1 MFLVSSP
8 KPIDPALQEFAKQI
22 EKQSPAGISVLAGRQ
37 FRYCLEQISV
47 EVTISEPRKF
57 NILEEFILRA
67 GMEIELI
74 PPTENELAQALG
86 LDPVFVQNT
95 AMTLR
100 SLETLAVTPDARI
113 ILTPQGRQFYL
124 EGSVPQPPQTKQ
136 IYAISD
142 PLQGNLFFL
151 SSPLEEVQIELPIFE
166 DFITIENRCQE
177 ISELEL
183 EELQRIIQAS
193 GLGLHVPEDGKIITA
208 ANFTEESQAIWQS
221 VSIFAIFDALED
233 AVKLQ
238 VKRGKQIL
246 HYASDLL
253 DILQTEGKF
262 SLQNLMYLSDETI
275 AAEREE
281 LLDRRNQEVEARIQK
296 IEQQAIETVKELR
309 EAGTQ
314 VASQGNREKD
324 RVILLRDS
332 QIRQSFLETLR
343 GGNHQVLIYSPWVSK
358 EVVDNEFI
366 QLLQKLANRGVWIL
380 IGHGISRRQE
390 DETRPIPP
398 QVERKLR
405 EIKTREGLSAVQV
418 FWLGNS
424 HAKEVVV
431 DRKIHLCGSHNWLS
445 YRGDKLPRGET
456 VYKVADADR
465 VEEAYEFLAVRFKDY
480 ASELW
485 ESAVQNRDANL
496 AETSLC
502 TWGALGMEEMALN
515 QLQLANWLELYP
527 VWLKVVCQGLRSK
540 KISPD
545 SAYLATAISMVSQF
559 SVDDFNIELLR
570 SNLRQVMGAIAALD
584 RRQALKLLNEQIW
597 LDFRRLGIADSALVK
612 PDDFLFKYAV
622 KEPDRPQKTSGKKA
636 ANKKDKGIAGGRR

>member
-8 KPIDPALQEFAKQI
+8 KPIDPALQEFVQQI

-67 GMEIELI
+67 GMEMELT
-74 PPTENELAQALG
+74 PTENELAQALG

-95 AMTLR
+95 ATTLR
-100 SLETLAVTPDARI
+100 SLETLAWTPDARI
-113 ILTPQGRQFYL
+113 ILTPQGQQFYL

-151 SSPLEEVQIELPIFE
+151 SSALEEVQIELPIFE

-177 ISELEL
+177 MSELGL

-208 ANFTEESQAIWQS
+208 ANFTKETQAIWQS
-221 VSIFAIFDALED
+221 VAIFVIFDALED

-238 VKRGKQIL
+238 VRRGKQIL

-253 DILQTEGKF
+253 DILQTEGKV
-262 SLQNLMYLSDETI
+262 SLQNLLYLSDETI

-281 LLDRRNQEVEARIQK
+281 LLNQRNKEVEDRIKK

-309 EAGTQ
+309 ETGEQ
-314 VASQGNREKD
+314 VASNGSQEKD
-324 RVILLRDS
+324 QVILLRDS

-343 GGNHQVLIYSPWVSK
+343 KGNHQVLIYSPWVSK

-366 QLLQKLANRGVWIL
+366 QLLQNLANRGVWIL
-380 IGHGISRRQE
+380 IGHGISRRQQ

-398 QVERKLR
+398 QVEQKLR

-456 VYKVADADR
+456 VYKVTATDK
-465 VEEAYEFLAVRFKDY
+465 VEEAYDFLAVRFKDY
-480 ASELW
+480 AGELW

-515 QLQLANWLELYP
+515 QLKNANWLELYP

-545 SAYLATAISMVSQF
+545 SAYLATGISMVSQF
-559 SVDDFNIELLR
+559 SVDDSNIELLR
-570 SNLRQVMGAIAALD
+570 SNLRQLIGAIAALD
-584 RRQALKLLNEQIW
+584 RRQALKLLNQNW
-597 LDFRRLGIADSALVK
+597 SQFGRLSIADSALAK

-636 ANKKDKGIAGGRR
+636 SPKKNKGK

>member
-1 MFLVSSP
+1 M
-8 KPIDPALQEFAKQI
+8 
-22 EKQSPAGISVLAGRQ
+22 LAGRQ

-67 GMEIELI
+67 GMEMELTS
-74 PPTENELAQALG
+74 TENELAQALG

-151 SSPLEEVQIELPIFE
+151 SSALEEVQIELPIFE
-166 DFITIENRCQE
+166 DLITIENRCQE
-177 ISELEL
+177 ISELGL

-193 GLGLHVPEDGKIITA
+193 GLGLQVPEDGKIITA
-208 ANFTEESQAIWQS
+208 ANFTKETQAIWQS
-221 VSIFAIFDALED
+221 VAIFVIFDALED

-238 VKRGKQIL
+238 VRRGKKIL

-253 DILQTEGKF
+253 DILQNEGKV
-262 SLQNLMYLSDETI
+262 SLQNLLYLSDEII

-281 LLDRRNQEVEARIQK
+281 LLDRRNQEVEARIKK

-309 EAGTQ
+309 KTGEQ
-314 VASQGNREKD
+314 VASKGSQEKD
-324 RVILLRDS
+324 QVILLRDS

-343 GGNHQVLIYSPWVSK
+343 KGNYQVLIYSPWVSK

-366 QLLQKLANRGVWIL
+366 QLLQNLANRGVWIL

-398 QVERKLR
+398 QVEQKLR
-405 EIKTREGLSAVQV
+405 EIKTREGLSAVQI

-445 YRGDKLPRGET
+445 YRGDRLPRGET
-456 VYKVADADR
+456 VYKIAAADK
-465 VEEAYEFLAVRFKDY
+465 VEEAYDFLAVRFKDY
-480 ASELW
+480 AGVLW
-485 ESAVQNRDANL
+485 ESAVQNRDASL

-527 VWLKVVCQGLRSK
+527 VWLKVVSQGLRSK

-545 SAYLATAISMVSQF
+545 SAYLATGISMVSQF
-559 SVDDFNIELLR
+559 SVDDSNIELLR
-570 SNLRQVMGAIAALD
+570 SNLCQVMGAIAALD
-584 RRQALKLLNEQIW
+584 RRQALKLLNEKIW
-597 LDFRRLGIADSALVK
+597 LDFRRLHIAEPALVK
-612 PDDFLFKYAV
+612 PDDFLLKYAF
-622 KEPDRPQKTSGKKA
+622 KEPDRPHQTSGKKVSH
-636 ANKKDKGIAGGRR
+636 KKKKGV

>member
-8 KPIDPALQEFAKQI
+8 KPINPQLQEFVKQI
-22 EKQSPAGISVLAGRQ
+22 EKQSPAGISVLAARQ
-37 FRYCLEQISV
+37 FRCCLEQISV

-67 GMEIELI
+67 GMEMELT
-74 PPTENELAQALG
+74 PTENELAQALG

-95 AMTLR
+95 ATTLR
-100 SLETLAVTPDARI
+100 SLETLAWTPDSQI
-113 ILTPQGRQFYL
+113 ILTSQGRQFYL

-166 DFITIENRCQE
+166 DLITIENRCQE
-177 ISELEL
+177 ISELGL

-193 GLGLHVPEDGKIITA
+193 SLGLHVPEDGKMITA
-208 ANFTEESQAIWQS
+208 ASFTQESQAIWQS
-221 VSIFAIFDALED
+221 VAIFVIFDALED

-238 VKRGKQIL
+238 VRRGKQIL

-253 DILQTEGKF
+253 DILQTEGKL
-262 SLQNLMYLSDETI
+262 SLQTLLHLSDETI

-281 LLDRRNQEVEARIQK
+281 LLNRRNKEVEARLQK
-296 IEQQAIETVKELR
+296 IEQQAIENVKGLR
-309 EAGTQ
+309 ETETQ
-314 VASQGNREKD
+314 AASKGSQEKD
-324 RVILLRDS
+324 QVILLRDS

-343 GGNHQVLIYSPWVSK
+343 KGNYQVLIYSPWVSK

-366 QLLQKLANRGVWIL
+366 QLLQNLANRGVWIL
-380 IGHGISRRQE
+380 IGHGISRRQQ

-398 QVERKLR
+398 QVEQKLR

-456 VYKVADADR
+456 VYQVTATDK
-465 VEEAYEFLAVRFKDY
+465 VEEAYDFLAVRFKDY
-480 ASELW
+480 AGKLW

-515 QLQLANWLELYP
+515 ELQRANWLELYP
-527 VWLKVVCQGLRSK
+527 VWLKVVSQGLRSK

-545 SAYLATAISMVSQF
+545 SAYLATGISMVSQF
-559 SVDDFNIELLR
+559 SVDDSNLELLR
-570 SNLRQVMGAIAALD
+570 SNLCQVMGAIASLD

-597 LDFRRLGIADSALVK
+597 SEFRRLGIPGSALVK

-622 KEPDRPQKTSGKKA
+622 KEPDRPQTKSGKKA
-636 ANKKDKGIAGGRR
+636 SPKKKKGV

>member
-8 KPIDPALQEFAKQI
+8 KPIDPQLQDFVQQI

-37 FRYCLEQISV
+37 FRYSLEQISV

-67 GMEIELI
+67 GMESELI
-74 PPTENELAQALG
+74 PTENELAAALG

-95 AMTLR
+95 AKTLR
-100 SLETLAVTPDARI
+100 SLETLAWTSDAKI

-136 IYAISD
+136 IYAIAD
-142 PLQGNLFFL
+142 PLQGNLFFVF
-151 SSPLEEVQIELPIFE
+151 SPVEAVEIDLPNFG
-166 DFITIENRCQE
+166 DFITLENRCQE
-177 ISELEL
+177 MSELGL
-183 EELQRIIQAS
+183 EELQRIIQGS

-208 ANFTEESQAIWQS
+208 AFFTKESQTIWQS
-221 VSIFAIFDALED
+221 VSIFVIFDALED
-233 AVKLQ
+233 AIKLQ
-238 VKRGKQIL
+238 VRRGKQIL

-253 DILQTEGKF
+253 DIFQSEGKVSLQT
-262 SLQNLMYLSDETI
+262 LLYLSDETI
-275 AAEREE
+275 AAEREQ
-281 LLDRRNQEVEARIQK
+281 LLNQRNKEVEDRIKK

-309 EAGTQ
+309 ETGKQ
-314 VASQGNREKD
+314 VPPKGSQEKD
-324 RVILLRDS
+324 QVILLRDI

-343 GGNHQVLIYSPWVSK
+343 GGNHQVLIYSPWVSQ

-366 QLLQKLANRGVWIL
+366 QLLQNLANRGVWVL

-390 DETRPIPP
+390 NESRPIPP
-398 QVERKLR
+398 QVEQKLR

-431 DRKIHLCGSHNWLS
+431 DREVHLCGSHNWLS

-456 VYKVADADR
+456 VYKVTATDK
-465 VEEAYEFLAVRFKDY
+465 VEEAYDFLAVRFKDH
-480 ASELW
+480 ARKSWEL
-485 ESAVQNRDANL
+485 AVNNRNANL

-515 QLQLANWLELYP
+515 ELQLANWLELYP
-527 VWLKVVCQGLRSK
+527 VWLNVVRQGLRAK

-545 SAYLATAISMVSQF
+545 SPYLATGISMVSQF
-559 SVDDFNIELLR
+559 SEADPNLELLQ
-570 SNLRQVMGAIAALD
+570 SSLRQVMGAISALN
-584 RRQALKLLNEQIW
+584 RHQALKLLNEHWSQ
-597 LDFRRLGIADSALVK
+597 FRRLNIADSALVK
-612 PDDFLFKYAV
+612 PDDFLLKYV
-622 KEPDRPQKTSGKKA
+622 VREPDRPQKTSGKKA
-636 ANKKDKGIAGGRR
+636 SLKKNRSKQG

>member
-8 KPIDPALQEFAKQI
+8 KPIDPALQEFAQQI

-67 GMEIELI
+67 GMEMELTS
-74 PPTENELAQALG
+74 TENELAQALG

-151 SSPLEEVQIELPIFE
+151 SSALEEVQIELPIFE
-166 DFITIENRCQE
+166 DLITIENRCQE
-177 ISELEL
+177 ISELGL

-193 GLGLHVPEDGKIITA
+193 GLGLQVPEDGKIITA
-208 ANFTEESQAIWQS
+208 ANFTKKTQAIWQS
-221 VSIFAIFDALED
+221 VAIFVIFDALED

-238 VKRGKQIL
+238 VRRGKQIL

-253 DILQTEGKF
+253 DILQTEGKV
-262 SLQNLMYLSDETI
+262 SLQNLLYLSDEII

-281 LLDRRNQEVEARIQK
+281 LLDRRNQEVEARIKK

-309 EAGTQ
+309 KTGEQ
-314 VASQGNREKD
+314 VASKGSQEKD
-324 RVILLRDS
+324 QVILLRDS

-343 GGNHQVLIYSPWVSK
+343 KGNYQVLIYSPWVSK

-366 QLLQKLANRGVWIL
+366 QLLQNLANRGVWIL

-398 QVERKLR
+398 QVEQKLR
-405 EIKTREGLSAVQV
+405 EIKTREGLSAVQI

-445 YRGDKLPRGET
+445 YRGDRLPRGET
-456 VYKVADADR
+456 VYKIAAADK
-465 VEEAYEFLAVRFKDY
+465 VEEAYDFLAVRFKDY
-480 ASELW
+480 AGVLW
-485 ESAVQNRDANL
+485 ESAVQNRDASL

-527 VWLKVVCQGLRSK
+527 VWLKVVSQGLRSK

-545 SAYLATAISMVSQF
+545 SAYLATGISMVSQF
-559 SVDDFNIELLR
+559 SVDDSNIELLR
-570 SNLRQVMGAIAALD
+570 SNLCQVMGAIAALD
-584 RRQALKLLNEQIW
+584 RRQALKLLNEKIW
-597 LDFRRLGIADSALVK
+597 LDFRRLHIAEPALVK
-612 PDDFLFKYAV
+612 PDDFLLKYAF
-622 KEPDRPQKTSGKKA
+622 KEPDRPHQTSGKKVSH
-636 ANKKDKGIAGGRR
+636 KKKKGV

>member
-8 KPIDPALQEFAKQI
+8 KPIDPALQEFAQEI

-67 GMEIELI
+67 GMEIELT
-74 PPTENELAQALG
+74 PTENELAQALG

-151 SSPLEEVQIELPIFE
+151 SSALEEVQIELPIFE
-166 DFITIENRCQE
+166 DLIAIENRCQE
-177 ISELEL
+177 ISELGL

-208 ANFTEESQAIWQS
+208 ANFTKETQAIWQS
-221 VSIFAIFDALED
+221 VAIFVIFDALEN

-238 VKRGKQIL
+238 VRRGKQIL

-253 DILQTEGKF
+253 DILQTEGKV
-262 SLQNLMYLSDETI
+262 SLQNLLYLSDETI

-309 EAGTQ
+309 ESGTQ
-314 VASQGNREKD
+314 VASQGSQEKD
-324 RVILLRDS
+324 QVILLRDS

-343 GGNHQVLIYSPWVSK
+343 KGNHQVLIYSPWVSK

-366 QLLQKLANRGVWIL
+366 QLLQNLADRGVWIL
-380 IGHGISRRQE
+380 IGHGISRRQQ

-398 QVERKLR
+398 QVQQKLR

-445 YRGDKLPRGET
+445 YRGDRLPRGET
-456 VYKVADADR
+456 VYKIAAADK
-465 VEEAYEFLAVRFKDY
+465 VEEAYDFLAVRFKDY
-480 ASELW
+480 ARELW
-485 ESAVQNRDANL
+485 ESAVQNWDANL

-515 QLQLANWLELYP
+515 ELQRAHWLELYP

-545 SAYLATAISMVSQF
+545 SAYLATAVSLVSKF
-559 SVDDFNIELLR
+559 SVDDSNIELLR

-597 LDFRRLGIADSALVK
+597 LDFRRLGIAASALVK
-612 PDDFLFKYAV
+612 PDDFMLKYTV
-622 KEPDRPQKTSGKKA
+622 KEPDRPQTKSSKKA
-636 ANKKDKGIAGGRR
+636 SPKKNKGK

>member
-8 KPIDPALQEFAKQI
+8 KPIDPQLQEFVQQI

-47 EVTISEPRKF
+47 EITISEPRKF

-67 GMEIELI
+67 GMEMELTT
-74 PPTENELAQALG
+74 TENELAQALG
-86 LDPVFVQNT
+86 LDPIFVQNT
-95 AMTLR
+95 ANTLR
-100 SLETLAVTPDARI
+100 SLETLAWTPDARI
-113 ILTPQGRQFYL
+113 ILTPQGKQFYL

-151 SSPLEEVQIELPIFE
+151 SSALEEVQIDLPIFE

-177 ISELEL
+177 ISELGL

-208 ANFTEESQAIWQS
+208 ANFTKESQAIWQS
-221 VSIFAIFDALED
+221 VAIFVIFDALED

-238 VKRGKQIL
+238 VRRGKQIL

-253 DILQTEGKF
+253 DILQTEGKV
-262 SLQNLMYLSDETI
+262 SLKNLLYLSDETI

-281 LLDRRNQEVEARIQK
+281 LLDRRNQEVEARIKK

-309 EAGTQ
+309 ETGEQ
-314 VASQGNREKD
+314 VASKGSQEKD
-324 RVILLRDS
+324 QVILLRDS

-343 GGNHQVLIYSPWVSK
+343 KGNHQVLIYSPWVSK

-366 QLLQKLANRGVWIL
+366 QLLQNLANRGVWIL
-380 IGHGISRRQE
+380 IGHGISRRQQ

-398 QVERKLR
+398 QVEQKLR

-456 VYKVADADR
+456 VYKVTATDK

-480 ASELW
+480 ARELW

-515 QLQLANWLELYP
+515 ELQRANWLELYP

-545 SAYLATAISMVSQF
+545 SAYLATAVSMVSQF
-559 SVDDFNIELLR
+559 SVDDSNIELLR
-570 SNLRQVMGAIAALD
+570 SNLRQLIGAIAALD

-597 LDFRRLGIADSALVK
+597 LEFRRLGIAESALVK

-622 KEPDRPQKTSGKKA
+622 KEPDRPQTKSGKKA
-636 ANKKDKGIAGGRR
+636 SPKKNKGK

>member
-8 KPIDPALQEFAKQI
+8 KPINPQLQEFVKQI
-22 EKQSPAGISVLAGRQ
+22 EKQSPAGISVLAARQ
-37 FRYCLEQISV
+37 FRCCLEQISV

-67 GMEIELI
+67 GMEMELT
-74 PPTENELAQALG
+74 PTENELAQALG

-95 AMTLR
+95 ATTLR
-100 SLETLAVTPDARI
+100 SLETLAWTPDSQI
-113 ILTPQGRQFYL
+113 ILTSQGRQFYL

-166 DFITIENRCQE
+166 DLITIENRCQE
-177 ISELEL
+177 ISELGL

-193 GLGLHVPEDGKIITA
+193 SLGLHVPEDGKMITA
-208 ANFTEESQAIWQS
+208 ASFTQESQAIWQS
-221 VSIFAIFDALED
+221 VAIFVIFDALED

-238 VKRGKQIL
+238 VRRGKQIL

-253 DILQTEGKF
+253 DILQTEGKL
-262 SLQNLMYLSDETI
+262 SLQTLLHLSDETI

-281 LLDRRNQEVEARIQK
+281 LLNRRNKEVEARLQK
-296 IEQQAIETVKELR
+296 IEQQAIENVKGLR
-309 EAGTQ
+309 ETETQ
-314 VASQGNREKD
+314 AVSKGSQEKD
-324 RVILLRDS
+324 QVILLRDS

-343 GGNHQVLIYSPWVSK
+343 KGNYQVLIYSPWVSK

-366 QLLQKLANRGVWIL
+366 QLLQNLANRGVWIL
-380 IGHGISRRQE
+380 IGHGISRRQQ

-398 QVERKLR
+398 QVEQKLR

-456 VYKVADADR
+456 VYQVTATDK
-465 VEEAYEFLAVRFKDY
+465 VEEAYDFLAVRFKDY
-480 ASELW
+480 AGKLW

-515 QLQLANWLELYP
+515 ELQRANWLELYP
-527 VWLKVVCQGLRSK
+527 VWLKLVCQGLRSK

-545 SAYLATAISMVSQF
+545 SAYLATGISMVSQF
-559 SVDDFNIELLR
+559 SVDDSNIELLR
-570 SNLRQVMGAIAALD
+570 SNLCQVMGAIASLD

-597 LDFRRLGIADSALVK
+597 SEFRRLGIPGSALVK

-622 KEPDRPQKTSGKKA
+622 KEPDRPQTKSGKKA
-636 ANKKDKGIAGGRR
+636 SPKKKKGV

>member
-8 KPIDPALQEFAKQI
+8 KPIDPQLQDFVQQI

-37 FRYCLEQISV
+37 FRYPLEQISV

-67 GMEIELI
+67 GMESELI
-74 PPTENELAQALG
+74 PTENELAAALG

-95 AMTLR
+95 AKTLR
-100 SLETLAVTPDARI
+100 SLETLAWTSDAKI

-136 IYAISD
+136 IYAIAD
-142 PLQGNLFFL
+142 PLQGNLFFVFA
-151 SSPLEEVQIELPIFE
+151 PVEAVEIDLPNFG
-166 DFITIENRCQE
+166 DFITLENRCQE
-177 ISELEL
+177 MSELGL
-183 EELQRIIQAS
+183 EELQRIIQGS

-208 ANFTEESQAIWQS
+208 AFFTKESQTIWQS
-221 VSIFAIFDALED
+221 VSIFVIFDALED
-233 AVKLQ
+233 AIKLQ
-238 VKRGKQIL
+238 VRRGKQIL

-253 DILQTEGKF
+253 DIFQSEGKVSLQT
-262 SLQNLMYLSDETI
+262 LLYLSDETI
-275 AAEREE
+275 AAEREQ
-281 LLDRRNQEVEARIQK
+281 LLNQRNKEVEDRIKK

-309 EAGTQ
+309 ETGKQ
-314 VASQGNREKD
+314 VPPKGSQEKD
-324 RVILLRDS
+324 QVILLRDI

-343 GGNHQVLIYSPWVSK
+343 GGNHQVLIYSPWVSQ

-366 QLLQKLANRGVWIL
+366 QLLQNLANRGVWVL

-390 DETRPIPP
+390 NETRPIPP
-398 QVERKLR
+398 QVEQKLR

-431 DRKIHLCGSHNWLS
+431 DREVHLCGSHNWLS

-456 VYKVADADR
+456 VYKVTATDK
-465 VEEAYEFLAVRFKDY
+465 VEEAYDFLAVRFKDH
-480 ASELW
+480 ARKLW
-485 ESAVQNRDANL
+485 ELAVKNRNANL

-515 QLQLANWLELYP
+515 ELQLANWLELYP
-527 VWLKVVCQGLRSK
+527 VWLNVVRQGLRAK

-545 SAYLATAISMVSQF
+545 SPYLATGISMVSQF
-559 SVDDFNIELLR
+559 SEADPNLELLQ
-570 SNLRQVMGAIAALD
+570 SSLRQVMGAISALN
-584 RRQALKLLNEQIW
+584 RHQALKLLNEHWSQ
-597 LDFRRLGIADSALVK
+597 FRRLNIADSALVK
-612 PDDFLFKYAV
+612 PDDFILKYV
-622 KEPDRPQKTSGKKA
+622 VREPDRPQKTSGKKA
-636 ANKKDKGIAGGRR
+636 SLKKNRSKQG

>member
-8 KPIDPALQEFAKQI
+8 KPIDPQLQDFVQQI

-37 FRYCLEQISV
+37 FRYPLEQISV

-67 GMEIELI
+67 GMESELI
-74 PPTENELAQALG
+74 PTENELAAALG

-95 AMTLR
+95 ANTLR
-100 SLETLAVTPDARI
+100 SLDTLAWTSDAKI

-136 IYAISD
+136 IYAIAD
-142 PLQGNLFFL
+142 PLQGNLFFVF
-151 SSPLEEVQIELPIFE
+151 SPVEAVEIDLPNFG
-166 DFITIENRCQE
+166 DFITLENRCQE
-177 ISELEL
+177 MSELGL
-183 EELQRIIQAS
+183 EELQRIIQGS

-208 ANFTEESQAIWQS
+208 ALFTKESQTIWQS
-221 VSIFAIFDALED
+221 VSIFVIFDALED
-233 AVKLQ
+233 AIKLQ
-238 VKRGKQIL
+238 VRRGKQIL

-253 DILQTEGKF
+253 DIFQSEGKVSLQT
-262 SLQNLMYLSDETI
+262 LLYLSDETI
-275 AAEREE
+275 AAEREQ
-281 LLDRRNQEVEARIQK
+281 LLNQRNKEVEDRIKK

-309 EAGTQ
+309 ETGKQ
-314 VASQGNREKD
+314 VPPKGSQEKD
-324 RVILLRDS
+324 QVILLRDI

-343 GGNHQVLIYSPWVSK
+343 GGNHQVLIYSPWVSQ

-366 QLLQKLANRGVWIL
+366 QLLQNLANRGVWVL

-390 DETRPIPP
+390 NETRPIPP
-398 QVERKLR
+398 QVEQKLR

-431 DRKIHLCGSHNWLS
+431 DLKVHLCGSHNWLS

-456 VYKVADADR
+456 VYKVTATDK
-465 VEEAYEFLAVRFKDY
+465 VEEAYDFLAVRFKDH
-480 ASELW
+480 ARKLW
-485 ESAVQNRDANL
+485 ELAVKNRNANL

-515 QLQLANWLELYP
+515 ELQLANWLELYP
-527 VWLKVVCQGLRSK
+527 VWLNVVRQGLRAK

-545 SAYLATAISMVSQF
+545 SPYLATGISMVSQF
-559 SVDDFNIELLR
+559 SEADPNLELLQ
-570 SNLRQVMGAIAALD
+570 SSLRQVMGAISALN
-584 RRQALKLLNEQIW
+584 RHQALKLLNEHWSQ
-597 LDFRRLGIADSALVK
+597 FRRLNIADSALVK
-612 PDDFLFKYAV
+612 PDDFILKYV
-622 KEPDRPQKTSGKKA
+622 VREPDRPQKASSKKASGKKYRS
-636 ANKKDKGIAGGRR
+636 KQG

>member
-8 KPIDPALQEFAKQI
+8 KPIDPQLQDFVQQI

-37 FRYCLEQISV
+37 FRYPLEQISV

-67 GMEIELI
+67 GMESELI
-74 PPTENELAQALG
+74 PTENELAAALG

-95 AMTLR
+95 AKTLR
-100 SLETLAVTPDARI
+100 SLETLAWTSDAKI

-136 IYAISD
+136 IYAIAD
-142 PLQGNLFFL
+142 PLQGNLFFVF
-151 SSPLEEVQIELPIFE
+151 SPVEAVEIDLPNFG
-166 DFITIENRCQE
+166 DFITLENRCQE
-177 ISELEL
+177 MSELGL
-183 EELQRIIQAS
+183 EELQRIIQGS

-208 ANFTEESQAIWQS
+208 AFFTKESQTIWQS
-221 VSIFAIFDALED
+221 VSIFVIFDALED
-233 AVKLQ
+233 AIKLQ
-238 VKRGKQIL
+238 VRRGKQIL

-253 DILQTEGKF
+253 DIFQSEGKVSLQT
-262 SLQNLMYLSDETI
+262 LLYLSDETI
-275 AAEREE
+275 AAEREQ
-281 LLDRRNQEVEARIQK
+281 LLNQRNKEVEDRIKK

-309 EAGTQ
+309 ETGKQ
-314 VASQGNREKD
+314 VPPKGSQEKD
-324 RVILLRDS
+324 QVILLRDI

-343 GGNHQVLIYSPWVSK
+343 GGSHQVLIYSPWVSQ

-366 QLLQKLANRGVWIL
+366 QLLQNLANRGVWVL

-390 DETRPIPP
+390 NETRPIPP
-398 QVERKLR
+398 QVEQKLR

-431 DRKIHLCGSHNWLS
+431 DREVHLCGSHNWLS

-456 VYKVADADR
+456 VYKVTATDK
-465 VEEAYEFLAVRFKDY
+465 VEEAYDFLAVRFKDH
-480 ASELW
+480 ARKLW
-485 ESAVQNRDANL
+485 KLAVTNRNANL

-515 QLQLANWLELYP
+515 ELQLANWLELYP
-527 VWLKVVCQGLRSK
+527 VWLNVVRQGLRAK

-545 SAYLATAISMVSQF
+545 SPYLATGISMVSQF
-559 SVDDFNIELLR
+559 SEADPNLELLQ
-570 SNLRQVMGAIAALD
+570 SSLRQVMGAISALN
-584 RRQALKLLNEQIW
+584 RHQALKLLNEHWSQ
-597 LDFRRLGIADSALVK
+597 FRRLNIADSALVK
-612 PDDFLFKYAV
+612 PDDFLLKYV
-622 KEPDRPQKTSGKKA
+622 VRELDRPQKASGKKA
-636 ANKKDKGIAGGRR
+636 SSKKYRSKQG

>member
-8 KPIDPALQEFAKQI
+8 KPIDPQLQEFAQQI

-67 GMEIELI
+67 GMEIELK
-74 PPTENELAQALG
+74 PTENELAQALG

-95 AMTLR
+95 ATTLR
-100 SLETLAVTPDARI
+100 SLETLAWTPDDQI
-113 ILTPQGRQFYL
+113 ILTPQGKQFYL

-151 SSPLEEVQIELPIFE
+151 FSALEEVQIELPIFE
-166 DFITIENRCQE
+166 DLIAIENRCQE
-177 ISELEL
+177 ISELGL

-208 ANFTEESQAIWQS
+208 ANFTTETQAIWQS
-221 VSIFAIFDALED
+221 VAIFVIFDALED

-238 VKRGKQIL
+238 VRQGKQIL

-253 DILQTEGKF
+253 DIMQTEGKV
-262 SLQNLMYLSDETI
+262 SLQNLLHLSDETI
-275 AAEREE
+275 AGEREE

-309 EAGTQ
+309 EAGIQ
-314 VASQGNREKD
+314 VASKRSQEKD
-324 RVILLRDS
+324 QVILLRDS

-343 GGNHQVLIYSPWVSK
+343 GGNYQILIYSPWVSK

-366 QLLQKLANRGVWIL
+366 QLLQNLANRGVWIL
-380 IGHGISRRQE
+380 IGHGISRRQQ

-398 QVERKLR
+398 QVEQKLR

-445 YRGDKLPRGET
+445 YRGDRLPRGET
-456 VYKVADADR
+456 VYKIAAADR
-465 VEEAYEFLAVRFKDY
+465 VEEAYDFLAVRFKDY
-480 ASELW
+480 AGVLW
-485 ESAVQNRDANL
+485 ESAAQNRDANL
-496 AETSLC
+496 AEISLC
-502 TWGALGMEEMALN
+502 TWGALGMEETALN
-515 QLQLANWLELYP
+515 ELQRANWLELYP
-527 VWLKVVCQGLRSK
+527 VWLKVVRQGLRSK

-545 SAYLATAISMVSQF
+545 SAYLATAVSMVSQF
-559 SVDDFNIELLR
+559 SVDDSNIELLR

-597 LDFRRLGIADSALVK
+597 LEFRRLGIADSALAK
-612 PDDFLFKYAV
+612 PDDFLFRYAV
-622 KEPDRPQKTSGKKA
+622 KEPDRPQTKSSKKA
-636 ANKKDKGIAGGRR
+636 SPKKNKGK

>member
-8 KPIDPALQEFAKQI
+8 KPIDPQLQDFVQQI
-22 EKQSPAGISVLAGRQ
+22 EKESPAGISVLAGRQ
-37 FRYCLEQISV
+37 FRYLLEQISV

-67 GMEIELI
+67 GMETELT
-74 PPTENELAQALG
+74 PTENELARALG
-86 LDPVFVQNT
+86 LDPVFVENT
-95 AMTLR
+95 AKTLR
-100 SLETLAVTPDARI
+100 SLETLAWTSDAKI

-124 EGSVPQPPQTKQ
+124 EGSVPQPPQTKE
-136 IYAISD
+136 IYAIAD

-151 SSPLEEVQIELPIFE
+151 FSPVEAVEIDLPIFG

-177 ISELEL
+177 MSELGL
-183 EELQRIIQAS
+183 EELQRIIQGS

-208 ANFTEESQAIWQS
+208 FFTKESQTIWQS
-221 VSIFAIFDALED
+221 VSIFVIFDALED
-233 AVKLQ
+233 AIKLQ
-238 VKRGKQIL
+238 VRRGKQIL

-253 DILQTEGKF
+253 DIFQSEGKVSLQT
-262 SLQNLMYLSDETI
+262 LLYLSDETI
-275 AAEREE
+275 AAEREQ
-281 LLDRRNQEVEARIQK
+281 LLNQRNKEVEDRIKK

-309 EAGTQ
+309 ETGKQ
-314 VASQGNREKD
+314 VPPKGSQEKD
-324 RVILLRDS
+324 QVILLRDI

-343 GGNHQVLIYSPWVSK
+343 GGNHQVLIYSPWVSQ

-366 QLLQKLANRGVWIL
+366 QLLQNLANRGVWVL

-390 DETRPIPP
+390 NESRPIPP
-398 QVERKLR
+398 QVEQKLR

-431 DRKIHLCGSHNWLS
+431 DREVHLCGSHNWLS

-456 VYKVADADR
+456 VYKVTATDK
-465 VEEAYEFLAVRFKDY
+465 VEEAYDFLAVRFKDH
-480 ASELW
+480 AQKSWEL
-485 ESAVQNRDANL
+485 AVTNRNANL

-515 QLQLANWLELYP
+515 ELQLANWLELYP
-527 VWLKVVCQGLRSK
+527 VWLNVVRQGLRAK

-545 SAYLATAISMVSQF
+545 SPYLATGISMVSQF
-559 SVDDFNIELLR
+559 SEADPNLELLQ
-570 SNLRQVMGAIAALD
+570 SSLRQVMGAISALN
-584 RRQALKLLNEQIW
+584 RHQALKLLNEHWSQ
-597 LDFRRLGIADSALVK
+597 FRRLNIADSALVK
-612 PDDFLFKYAV
+612 PDDFLLKYVV
-622 KEPDRPQKTSGKKA
+622 KELDRPQTTSGKKA
-636 ANKKDKGIAGGRR
+636 SRKKNRSKQG

>member
-8 KPIDPALQEFAKQI
+8 KPIDPALQEFVQQI

-67 GMEIELI
+67 GMEMELT
-74 PPTENELAQALG
+74 PTENELAQALG
-86 LDPVFVQNT
+86 LDPIFVQNT
-95 AMTLR
+95 ANTLR
-100 SLETLAVTPDARI
+100 SLETLAWTPDARI
-113 ILTPQGRQFYL
+113 ILTPQGKQFYL

-151 SSPLEEVQIELPIFE
+151 SSALEEVQIELPIFE

-177 ISELEL
+177 MPELGL

-208 ANFTEESQAIWQS
+208 ANFTKETQAIWQS
-221 VSIFAIFDALED
+221 VAIFVIFDALED

-238 VKRGKQIL
+238 VRRGKQIL

-253 DILQTEGKF
+253 DILQTEGKV
-262 SLQNLMYLSDETI
+262 SLQNLLYLSDETI

-281 LLDRRNQEVEARIQK
+281 LLNQRNKEVEDRIKK

-309 EAGTQ
+309 ETGEQ
-314 VASQGNREKD
+314 VASKGSQEKD
-324 RVILLRDS
+324 QVILLRDS

-343 GGNHQVLIYSPWVSK
+343 KGNYQVLIYSPWVSK

-366 QLLQKLANRGVWIL
+366 QLLQNLANRGVWIL
-380 IGHGISRRQE
+380 IGHGISRRQQ

-398 QVERKLR
+398 QVEQKLR

-456 VYKVADADR
+456 VYKVTATDK
-465 VEEAYEFLAVRFKDY
+465 VEEAYDFLAVRFKDY
-480 ASELW
+480 AGELW

-545 SAYLATAISMVSQF
+545 SAYLVTGISMVSQF
-559 SVDDFNIELLR
+559 SVDDSNIELLR
-570 SNLRQVMGAIAALD
+570 SNLRQVIGAIAALD
-584 RRQALKLLNEQIW
+584 RRQALKLLNQNW
-597 LDFRRLGIADSALVK
+597 SQFGRLSIADSALAK

-622 KEPDRPQKTSGKKA
+622 KEPDRPQTKSGKKA
-636 ANKKDKGIAGGRR
+636 SPKKNKGK

>member
-8 KPIDPALQEFAKQI
+8 KPIDPQLQDFVQQI

-37 FRYCLEQISV
+37 FRYSLEQISV

-67 GMEIELI
+67 GMESELI
-74 PPTENELAQALG
+74 PTENELAAALG

-95 AMTLR
+95 ANTLR
-100 SLETLAVTPDARI
+100 SLDTLAWTSDAKI

-136 IYAISD
+136 IYAIAD
-142 PLQGNLFFL
+142 PLQGNLFFVF
-151 SSPLEEVQIELPIFE
+151 SPVEAVEIDLPNFG
-166 DFITIENRCQE
+166 DFITLENRCQE
-177 ISELEL
+177 MSELGL
-183 EELQRIIQAS
+183 EELQRIIQGS

-208 ANFTEESQAIWQS
+208 ALFTKESQTIWQS
-221 VSIFAIFDALED
+221 VSIFVIFDALED
-233 AVKLQ
+233 AIKLQ
-238 VKRGKQIL
+238 VRRGKQIL

-253 DILQTEGKF
+253 DIFQSEGKVSLQT
-262 SLQNLMYLSDETI
+262 LLYLSDETI
-275 AAEREE
+275 AAEREQ
-281 LLDRRNQEVEARIQK
+281 LLNQRNKEVEDRIKK

-309 EAGTQ
+309 ETGKQ
-314 VASQGNREKD
+314 VPPKGSQEKD
-324 RVILLRDS
+324 QVILLRDI

-343 GGNHQVLIYSPWVSK
+343 GGSHQVLIYSPWVSQ

-366 QLLQKLANRGVWIL
+366 QLLQNLANRGVWVL

-390 DETRPIPP
+390 NESRPIPP
-398 QVERKLR
+398 QVEQKLR

-431 DRKIHLCGSHNWLS
+431 DREVHLCGSHNWLS

-456 VYKVADADR
+456 VYKVTATDK
-465 VEEAYEFLAVRFKDY
+465 VEEAYDFLAVRFKDH
-480 ASELW
+480 ARKLW
-485 ESAVQNRDANL
+485 ELAVKNRDANL

-515 QLQLANWLELYP
+515 ELQLANWLELYP
-527 VWLKVVCQGLRSK
+527 VWLNVVRQGLRAK

-545 SAYLATAISMVSQF
+545 SPYLATGISMVSQF
-559 SVDDFNIELLR
+559 SEADPNLELLQ
-570 SNLRQVMGAIAALD
+570 SSLRQVMGAISALN
-584 RRQALKLLNEQIW
+584 RHQALKLLNEHWSQ
-597 LDFRRLGIADSALVK
+597 FRRLNIADSALVK
-612 PDDFLFKYAV
+612 PDDFILKYV
-622 KEPDRPQKTSGKKA
+622 VREPDRPQKASGKKA
-636 ANKKDKGIAGGRR
+636 SSKKYRSKQG

>member
-8 KPIDPALQEFAKQI
+8 KPIDPQLQDFVQQI

-37 FRYCLEQISV
+37 FRYSLEQISV

-67 GMEIELI
+67 GMESELI
-74 PPTENELAQALG
+74 PTENELAAALG

-95 AMTLR
+95 ANTLR
-100 SLETLAVTPDARI
+100 SLDTLAWTSDAKI

-136 IYAISD
+136 IYAIAD
-142 PLQGNLFFL
+142 PLQGNLFFVF
-151 SSPLEEVQIELPIFE
+151 SPVEAVEIDLPNFG
-166 DFITIENRCQE
+166 DFITLENRCQE
-177 ISELEL
+177 MSELGL
-183 EELQRIIQAS
+183 EELQRIIQGS

-208 ANFTEESQAIWQS
+208 AFFTKESQTIWQS
-221 VSIFAIFDALED
+221 VSIFVIFDALED
-233 AVKLQ
+233 AIKLQ
-238 VKRGKQIL
+238 VRRGKQIL

-253 DILQTEGKF
+253 DIFQSEGKVSLQT
-262 SLQNLMYLSDETI
+262 LLYLSDETI
-275 AAEREE
+275 AAEREQ
-281 LLDRRNQEVEARIQK
+281 LLNQRNKEVEDRIKK

-309 EAGTQ
+309 ETGKQ
-314 VASQGNREKD
+314 VPPKGSQEKD
-324 RVILLRDS
+324 QVILLRDI

-343 GGNHQVLIYSPWVSK
+343 GGSHQVLIYSPWVSQ

-366 QLLQKLANRGVWIL
+366 QLLQNLANRGVWVL

-390 DETRPIPP
+390 NETRPIPP
-398 QVERKLR
+398 QVEQKLR

-431 DRKIHLCGSHNWLS
+431 DREVHLCGSHNWLS

-456 VYKVADADR
+456 VYKVTATDK
-465 VEEAYEFLAVRFKDY
+465 VEEAYDFLAVRFKDH
-480 ASELW
+480 ARKLW
-485 ESAVQNRDANL
+485 ELAVKNRNANL

-515 QLQLANWLELYP
+515 ELQLANWLELYP
-527 VWLKVVCQGLRSK
+527 VWLNVVRQGLRAK

-545 SAYLATAISMVSQF
+545 SPYLATGISMVSQF
-559 SVDDFNIELLR
+559 SEADPNLELLQ
-570 SNLRQVMGAIAALD
+570 SSLRQVMGAISALN
-584 RRQALKLLNEQIW
+584 RHQALKLLNEHWSQ
-597 LDFRRLGIADSALVK
+597 FRRLNIADSALVK
-612 PDDFLFKYAV
+612 PDDFILKYV
-622 KEPDRPQKTSGKKA
+622 VREPDRPQKASGKKA
-636 ANKKDKGIAGGRR
+636 SSKKYRSKQG

>member
-1 MFLVSSP
+1 MFLISSP
-8 KPIDPALQEFAKQI
+8 KPIDPALQEFAQQI

-67 GMEIELI
+67 GMEMELTT
-74 PPTENELAQALG
+74 TENELAQALG
-86 LDPVFVQNT
+86 LDPIFVQNT
-95 AMTLR
+95 ANTLR
-100 SLETLAVTPDARI
+100 SLETLAWTPDARI
-113 ILTPQGRQFYL
+113 ILTPQGKQFYL

-151 SSPLEEVQIELPIFE
+151 SSALEEVQIELPIFE

-177 ISELEL
+177 MSELGL

-208 ANFTEESQAIWQS
+208 ANFTKETQAIWQS
-221 VSIFAIFDALED
+221 VAIFVIFDALED

-238 VKRGKQIL
+238 VRRGKQIL

-253 DILQTEGKF
+253 DILQTEGKV
-262 SLQNLMYLSDETI
+262 SLQNLLYLSDETI

-281 LLDRRNQEVEARIQK
+281 LLNQRNKEVEDRIKK

-309 EAGTQ
+309 ETGEQ
-314 VASQGNREKD
+314 VASNGSQEKD
-324 RVILLRDS
+324 QVILLRDS

-343 GGNHQVLIYSPWVSK
+343 KGNYQVLIYSPWVSK

-366 QLLQKLANRGVWIL
+366 QLLQNLANRGVWIL
-380 IGHGISRRQE
+380 IGHGISRRQQ

-398 QVERKLR
+398 QVEQKLR

-456 VYKVADADR
+456 VYKVTATDK
-465 VEEAYEFLAVRFKDY
+465 VEEAYDFLAVRFKDY
-480 ASELW
+480 AGELW

-515 QLQLANWLELYP
+515 ELQRANWLELYP

-545 SAYLATAISMVSQF
+545 SAYLATAVSMVSQF
-559 SVDDFNIELLR
+559 SVDDSNIELLR
-570 SNLRQVMGAIAALD
+570 SNLRQLIGAIAALD
-584 RRQALKLLNEQIW
+584 RRQALKLLNQNW
-597 LDFRRLGIADSALVK
+597 SQFGRLSIADSALAK

-622 KEPDRPQKTSGKKA
+622 KEPDRPQTKSGKKA
-636 ANKKDKGIAGGRR
+636 SPKKNKGK

>member
-8 KPIDPALQEFAKQI
+8 KPIDPQLQDFVQQI

-37 FRYCLEQISV
+37 FRYPLEQISV

-67 GMEIELI
+67 GMESELI
-74 PPTENELAQALG
+74 PTENELAAALG

-95 AMTLR
+95 AKTLR
-100 SLETLAVTPDARI
+100 SLETLAWTSDAKI

-136 IYAISD
+136 IYAIAD
-142 PLQGNLFFL
+142 PLQGNLFFVF
-151 SSPLEEVQIELPIFE
+151 SPVEAVEIDLPKFG
-166 DFITIENRCQE
+166 DFITLENRCQE
-177 ISELEL
+177 MSELGL
-183 EELQRIIQAS
+183 EELQRIIQGS

-208 ANFTEESQAIWQS
+208 AFFTKESQTIWQS
-221 VSIFAIFDALED
+221 VSIFVIFDALED
-233 AVKLQ
+233 AIKLQ
-238 VKRGKQIL
+238 MRRGKQIL

-253 DILQTEGKF
+253 DIFQSEGKVSLQT
-262 SLQNLMYLSDETI
+262 LLYLSDETI
-275 AAEREE
+275 AAEREQ
-281 LLDRRNQEVEARIQK
+281 LLNQRNKEVEDRIKK

-309 EAGTQ
+309 ETGKQ
-314 VASQGNREKD
+314 VPPKGSQEKD
-324 RVILLRDS
+324 QVILLRDI

-343 GGNHQVLIYSPWVSK
+343 GGNHQVLIYSPWVSQ

-366 QLLQKLANRGVWIL
+366 QLLQNLANRGVWVL

-390 DETRPIPP
+390 NETRPIPP
-398 QVERKLR
+398 QVEQKLR

-431 DRKIHLCGSHNWLS
+431 DREVHLCGSHNWLS

-456 VYKVADADR
+456 VYKVTATDK
-465 VEEAYEFLAVRFKDY
+465 VEEAYDFLAVRFKDH
-480 ASELW
+480 AQKSWEL
-485 ESAVQNRDANL
+485 AVKNRNANL

-515 QLQLANWLELYP
+515 ELQLANWLELYP
-527 VWLKVVCQGLRSK
+527 VWLNVVRQGLRAK

-545 SAYLATAISMVSQF
+545 SPYLATGISMVSQF
-559 SVDDFNIELLR
+559 SEADPNLELLQ
-570 SNLRQVMGAIAALD
+570 SSLRQVMGAISALN
-584 RRQALKLLNEQIW
+584 RHQALRLLNEHWSQ
-597 LDFRRLGIADSALVK
+597 FRRLNIADSALVK
-612 PDDFLFKYAV
+612 PDDFILKYVV
-622 KEPDRPQKTSGKKA
+622 KELDRPQKTSGKKA
-636 ANKKDKGIAGGRR
+636 SLKKKRSKQG

>member
-8 KPIDPALQEFAKQI
+8 KPIDPQLQDFVQQI

-37 FRYCLEQISV
+37 FRYPLEQISV

-67 GMEIELI
+67 GMESELI
-74 PPTENELAQALG
+74 PTENELAAALG

-95 AMTLR
+95 AKTLR
-100 SLETLAVTPDARI
+100 SLETLAWTSDAKI

-136 IYAISD
+136 IYAIAD

-151 SSPLEEVQIELPIFE
+151 FSPVEAVEIDLPIFG

-177 ISELEL
+177 MSELGL
-183 EELQRIIQAS
+183 EELQRIIQGS

-208 ANFTEESQAIWQS
+208 FFTKESQTIWQS
-221 VSIFAIFDALED
+221 VSIFVIFDALED
-233 AVKLQ
+233 AIKLQ
-238 VKRGKQIL
+238 VRQGKQIL

-253 DILQTEGKF
+253 DLFQSEGKVSLQT
-262 SLQNLMYLSDETI
+262 LLYLSDETI
-275 AAEREE
+275 AAEREQ
-281 LLDRRNQEVEARIQK
+281 LLNQRNKEVEDRIKK

-309 EAGTQ
+309 ETGKQ
-314 VASQGNREKD
+314 VPPKGSQEKD
-324 RVILLRDS
+324 QVILLRDI

-343 GGNHQVLIYSPWVSK
+343 GGNHQVLIYSPWVSQ

-366 QLLQKLANRGVWIL
+366 QLLQNLANRGVWVL

-390 DETRPIPP
+390 NETRPIPP
-398 QVERKLR
+398 QVEQKLR

-431 DRKIHLCGSHNWLS
+431 DREVHLCGSHNWLS

-456 VYKVADADR
+456 VYKVTATDK
-465 VEEAYEFLAVRFKDY
+465 VEEAYDFLAVRFKDH
-480 ASELW
+480 ARKLW
-485 ESAVQNRDANL
+485 KLAVTNRDANL

-515 QLQLANWLELYP
+515 ELQLANWLELYP
-527 VWLKVVCQGLRSK
+527 VWLNVVRQGLRAK

-545 SAYLATAISMVSQF
+545 SPYLATGISMVSQF
-559 SVDDFNIELLR
+559 SEADPNLELLQ
-570 SNLRQVMGAIAALD
+570 SSLRQVMGAISALN
-584 RRQALKLLNEQIW
+584 RHQALKLLNEHWSQ
-597 LDFRRLGIADSALVK
+597 FRRLNIADSALVK
-612 PDDFLFKYAV
+612 PDDFILKYV
-622 KEPDRPQKTSGKKA
+622 VREPDRPQKTSGKKA
-636 ANKKDKGIAGGRR
+636 SGKKNRSKQG

>member
-8 KPIDPALQEFAKQI
+8 KPIDPQLQDFVQQI
-22 EKQSPAGISVLAGRQ
+22 EKESPAGISVLAGRQ
-37 FRYCLEQISV
+37 FRYLLEQISV

-67 GMEIELI
+67 GMETELT
-74 PPTENELAQALG
+74 PTENELARALG
-86 LDPVFVQNT
+86 LDPVFVENT
-95 AMTLR
+95 AKTLR
-100 SLETLAVTPDARI
+100 SLETLAWTSDAKI

-136 IYAISD
+136 IYAIAD

-151 SSPLEEVQIELPIFE
+151 FSPVEAVEIDLPIFG
-166 DFITIENRCQE
+166 DFITLENRCQE
-177 ISELEL
+177 MSELGL
-183 EELQRIIQAS
+183 EELQRIIQGS

-208 ANFTEESQAIWQS
+208 FFTKESQTIWQS
-221 VSIFAIFDALED
+221 VSIFVIFDALED
-233 AVKLQ
+233 AIKLQ
-238 VKRGKQIL
+238 VRQGKQIL

-253 DILQTEGKF
+253 DILQSEGKV
-262 SLQNLMYLSDETI
+262 SLQTLLYLSDETI
-275 AAEREE
+275 AAEREQ
-281 LLDRRNQEVEARIQK
+281 LLNQRNKEVEDRIKK

-309 EAGTQ
+309 ETGKQ
-314 VASQGNREKD
+314 VPPKGSQEKD
-324 RVILLRDS
+324 QVILLRDI

-343 GGNHQVLIYSPWVSK
+343 GGNHQVLIYSPWVSQ

-366 QLLQKLANRGVWIL
+366 QLLQNLANRGVWVL

-390 DETRPIPP
+390 NESRPIPP
-398 QVERKLR
+398 QVEQKLR

-431 DRKIHLCGSHNWLS
+431 DREVHLCGSHNWLS

-456 VYKVADADR
+456 VYKVTATDK
-465 VEEAYEFLAVRFKDY
+465 VEEAYDFLAVRFKDH
-480 ASELW
+480 ARKSWEL
-485 ESAVQNRDANL
+485 AVNNRNANL

-515 QLQLANWLELYP
+515 ELQLANWLELYP
-527 VWLKVVCQGLRSK
+527 VWLNVVRQGLRAK

-545 SAYLATAISMVSQF
+545 SPYLATGISMVSQF
-559 SVDDFNIELLR
+559 SEADPNLELLQ
-570 SNLRQVMGAIAALD
+570 SSLRQVMGAIAALN
-584 RRQALKLLNEQIW
+584 RHQALKLLNEHWSQ
-597 LDFRRLGIADSALVK
+597 FRRLNIADSALVK
-612 PDDFLFKYAV
+612 PDDFLLKYV
-622 KEPDRPQKTSGKKA
+622 VRELDSPQKNSGKKA
-636 ANKKDKGIAGGRR
+636 SRKKNRSKQG

>member
-8 KPIDPALQEFAKQI
+8 KPIDPQLQEFAQQI
-22 EKQSPAGISVLAGRQ
+22 EKQSPAGISVLAARQ

-67 GMEIELI
+67 GMEMELTT
-74 PPTENELAQALG
+74 TENELAQALG

-151 SSPLEEVQIELPIFE
+151 SSALEEVQIDLPIFE
-166 DFITIENRCQE
+166 DLIAIENRCQE
-177 ISELEL
+177 ISELGL

-208 ANFTEESQAIWQS
+208 ANFTKETQAIWQS
-221 VSIFAIFDALED
+221 VAIFVIFDALED

-238 VKRGKQIL
+238 VRRGKQIL
-246 HYASDLL
+246 NYASDLL
-253 DILQTEGKF
+253 DILQTEGKV
-262 SLQNLMYLSDETI
+262 SLQNLLYLSDETI
-275 AAEREE
+275 VAEREE

-314 VASQGNREKD
+314 VASKRSQEKD
-324 RVILLRDS
+324 QVILLRDS

-343 GGNHQVLIYSPWVSK
+343 QGNYQVLIYSPWVSK

-366 QLLQKLANRGVWIL
+366 QLLQSLANRGVWIL
-380 IGHGISRRQE
+380 IGHGISRRRQ

-398 QVERKLR
+398 QVEQKLR

-445 YRGDKLPRGET
+445 YRGDRLPRGET
-456 VYKVADADR
+456 VYKIAAADR
-465 VEEAYEFLAVRFKDY
+465 VEEAYDFLAVRFKDY
-480 ASELW
+480 AGVLW

-515 QLQLANWLELYP
+515 ELQRANWLELYP

-545 SAYLATAISMVSQF
+545 SACLATAVSMVSQF
-559 SVDDFNIELLR
+559 SVDDSNIELLR

-584 RRQALKLLNEQIW
+584 RRQALKLLNEQVW
-597 LDFRRLGIADSALVK
+597 LEFRRLGIAGSALVK

-622 KEPDRPQKTSGKKA
+622 KEPDRPQTKSSKKA
-636 ANKKDKGIAGGRR
+636 SPKKNKGK

>member
-1 MFLVSSP
+1 MFLVSYP
-8 KPIDPALQEFAKQI
+8 KPIDPQLQEFAQQI

-67 GMEIELI
+67 GMEMELTT
-74 PPTENELAQALG
+74 TENELAQALG

-95 AMTLR
+95 ANTLR
-100 SLETLAVTPDARI
+100 SLETLAWTPDAKI

-151 SSPLEEVQIELPIFE
+151 SSALEEVQIELPIFE

-177 ISELEL
+177 MSELGL

-208 ANFTEESQAIWQS
+208 ANFTKETQAIWQS
-221 VSIFAIFDALED
+221 VAIFVIFDALED

-238 VKRGKQIL
+238 VRRGKQIL
-246 HYASDLL
+246 NYASDLL
-253 DILQTEGKF
+253 DILQTEGKV
-262 SLQNLMYLSDETI
+262 SLQNLLYLSDETI

-281 LLDRRNQEVEARIQK
+281 LLDRRNQEVEARIKK

-309 EAGTQ
+309 ETGEQ
-314 VASQGNREKD
+314 VASNGSQEKD
-324 RVILLRDS
+324 QVILLRDS

-343 GGNHQVLIYSPWVSK
+343 KGNRQVLIYSPWVSK

-366 QLLQKLANRGVWIL
+366 QLLQNLANRGVWIL
-380 IGHGISRRQE
+380 IGHGISRRQQ

-398 QVERKLR
+398 QVEQKLR

-456 VYKVADADR
+456 VYKVTATDK
-465 VEEAYEFLAVRFKDY
+465 VEEAYDFLAVRFKDY
-480 ASELW
+480 AGELW
-485 ESAVQNRDANL
+485 ESAVHNRDANL

-515 QLQLANWLELYP
+515 QLKNANWLELYP

-545 SAYLATAISMVSQF
+545 SAYLATGISMVSQF
-559 SVDDFNIELLR
+559 SVDDSNIELLR
-570 SNLRQVMGAIAALD
+570 SNLRLVMGAIAALD
-584 RRQALKLLNEQIW
+584 RPQALKLLNQHW
-597 LDFRRLGIADSALVK
+597 SQFGRLSIADSALAK
-612 PDDFLFKYAV
+612 PDDFLLKYAV
-622 KEPDRPQKTSGKKA
+622 KEPDRPQKTSGKKVYPKK
-636 ANKKDKGIAGGRR
+636 NKGK

>member
-8 KPIDPALQEFAKQI
+8 KPIDPQLQDFVQQI

-37 FRYCLEQISV
+37 FRYPLEQISV

-67 GMEIELI
+67 GMESELI
-74 PPTENELAQALG
+74 PTENELAAALG

-95 AMTLR
+95 ANTLR
-100 SLETLAVTPDARI
+100 SLETLAWTSDAKI

-136 IYAISD
+136 IYAIAD
-142 PLQGNLFFL
+142 PLQGNLFFVF
-151 SSPLEEVQIELPIFE
+151 SPVEAVEIDLPNFG
-166 DFITIENRCQE
+166 DFITLENRCQE
-177 ISELEL
+177 MSELGL
-183 EELQRIIQAS
+183 EELQRIIQGS

-208 ANFTEESQAIWQS
+208 ALFTKESQTIWQS
-221 VSIFAIFDALED
+221 VSIFVIFDALED
-233 AVKLQ
+233 AIKLQ
-238 VKRGKQIL
+238 VRRGKQIL

-253 DILQTEGKF
+253 DIFQSEGKVSLQT
-262 SLQNLMYLSDETI
+262 LLYLSDETI
-275 AAEREE
+275 AAEREQ
-281 LLDRRNQEVEARIQK
+281 LLNQRNKEVEDRIKK

-309 EAGTQ
+309 ETGKQ
-314 VASQGNREKD
+314 VPPKGSQEKD
-324 RVILLRDS
+324 QVILLRDI

-343 GGNHQVLIYSPWVSK
+343 GGNHQVLIYSPWVSQ

-366 QLLQKLANRGVWIL
+366 QLLQNLANRGVWVL

-390 DETRPIPP
+390 KETRPIPP
-398 QVERKLR
+398 QVEQKLR

-431 DRKIHLCGSHNWLS
+431 DREVHLCGSHNWLS

-456 VYKVADADR
+456 VYKVTATDK
-465 VEEAYEFLAVRFKDY
+465 VEEAYDFLAVRFKDH
-480 ASELW
+480 ARKSWEL
-485 ESAVQNRDANL
+485 AVKNRNANL

-515 QLQLANWLELYP
+515 ELQLANWLELYP
-527 VWLKVVCQGLRSK
+527 VWLNVVRQGLRAK

-545 SAYLATAISMVSQF
+545 SPYLATGISMVSQF
-559 SVDDFNIELLR
+559 SEADPNLELLQ
-570 SNLRQVMGAIAALD
+570 SSLRQVMGAISALN
-584 RRQALKLLNEQIW
+584 RHQALKLLNEHWSQ
-597 LDFRRLGIADSALVK
+597 FRRLNIADSALVK
-612 PDDFLFKYAV
+612 PDDFLLKYV
-622 KEPDRPQKTSGKKA
+622 VRELDRPQKTSGKKA
-636 ANKKDKGIAGGRR
+636 SVKKNRSKQG

>member
-8 KPIDPALQEFAKQI
+8 KPIDPQLQELAQQI
-22 EKQSPAGISVLAGRQ
+22 EKQSPAGISVLAARQ

-67 GMEIELI
+67 GMEIELT
-74 PPTENELAQALG
+74 PTENELAQALG

-100 SLETLAVTPDARI
+100 SLETLAWTPDARI

-151 SSPLEEVQIELPIFE
+151 SSALEEVQIDLPTFE

-177 ISELEL
+177 ISELGL

-208 ANFTEESQAIWQS
+208 ANFTKDSQAIGQS
-221 VSIFAIFDALED
+221 VAIFVIFDALED

-238 VKRGKQIL
+238 VRRGKQIL

-253 DILQTEGKF
+253 DILQTEGKV
-262 SLQNLMYLSDETI
+262 SLQNLLYLSDETI
-275 AAEREE
+275 AAERQE
-281 LLDRRNQEVEARIQK
+281 LLSQRNKEVEDRIKK

-309 EAGTQ
+309 EAGIQ
-314 VASQGNREKD
+314 VASKGSQEKD
-324 RVILLRDS
+324 QVILLRDS

-343 GGNHQVLIYSPWVSK
+343 GGNYQVLIYSPWVSK

-366 QLLQKLANRGVWIL
+366 QLLQNLADRGVWIL
-380 IGHGISRRQE
+380 IGHGISRRQQ

-398 QVERKLR
+398 QVEQKLR

-431 DRKIHLCGSHNWLS
+431 DRKVHLCGSHNWLS
-445 YRGDKLPRGET
+445 YRGDRLPRGET
-456 VYKVADADR
+456 VYKIAAADR
-465 VEEAYEFLAVRFKDY
+465 VEEAYDFLAVRFKDY
-480 ASELW
+480 ARELW
-485 ESAVQNRDANL
+485 ESAVQNRDASL

-515 QLQLANWLELYP
+515 ELQLANWLELYP
-527 VWLKVVCQGLRSK
+527 VWLKVVRQGLRSK
-540 KISPD
+540 KISPN
-545 SAYLATAISMVSQF
+545 SAYLATAVSMVSQF
-559 SVDDFNIELLR
+559 SVDDSNIELLR
-570 SNLRQVMGAIAALD
+570 WNLRQVMGAIAALD

-597 LDFRRLGIADSALVK
+597 SEFRRLGIADSALVK
-612 PDDFLFKYAV
+612 PDEFLLKYTV
-622 KEPDRPQKTSGKKA
+622 KEPDRPQKTSGKKVSSQK
-636 ANKKDKGIAGGRR
+636 NKGK

>member
-8 KPIDPALQEFAKQI
+8 KPIDPQLQDFVQQI

-37 FRYCLEQISV
+37 FRYPLEQISV

-67 GMEIELI
+67 GMESELI
-74 PPTENELAQALG
+74 PTENELAAALG

-95 AMTLR
+95 AKTLR
-100 SLETLAVTPDARI
+100 SLETLAWTSDAKI
-113 ILTPQGRQFYL
+113 ILTPQGRQFYV

-136 IYAISD
+136 IYAIAD
-142 PLQGNLFFL
+142 PLQGNLFFVF
-151 SSPLEEVQIELPIFE
+151 SPVEAVEIDLPIFG
-166 DFITIENRCQE
+166 DFITLENRCQE
-177 ISELEL
+177 MSELGL
-183 EELQRIIQAS
+183 EELQRIIQGS

-208 ANFTEESQAIWQS
+208 AFFTKESQTIWQS
-221 VSIFAIFDALED
+221 VSIFVIFDALED
-233 AVKLQ
+233 AIKLQ
-238 VKRGKQIL
+238 VRRGKQIL

-253 DILQTEGKF
+253 DIFQSEGKVSLQT
-262 SLQNLMYLSDETI
+262 LLYLSDETI
-275 AAEREE
+275 AAEREQ
-281 LLDRRNQEVEARIQK
+281 LLNQRNKEVEDRIKK

-309 EAGTQ
+309 ETGKQ
-314 VASQGNREKD
+314 VLPKGSQEKD
-324 RVILLRDS
+324 QVILLRDI

-343 GGNHQVLIYSPWVSK
+343 GGNHQVLIYSPWVSQ

-366 QLLQKLANRGVWIL
+366 QLLQNLANRGVWVL

-390 DETRPIPP
+390 NETRPIPP
-398 QVERKLR
+398 QVEQKLR

-431 DRKIHLCGSHNWLS
+431 DRQVHLCGSHNWLS

-456 VYKVADADR
+456 VYKVTATDK
-465 VEEAYEFLAVRFKDY
+465 VEEAYDFLAVRFKDH
-480 ASELW
+480 ARKLW
-485 ESAVQNRDANL
+485 KLAVTNRNANL

-515 QLQLANWLELYP
+515 ELQLANWLELYP
-527 VWLKVVCQGLRSK
+527 VWLNVVRQGLRAK

-545 SAYLATAISMVSQF
+545 SPYLATGISMVTQF
-559 SVDDFNIELLR
+559 SEADPNLELLQ
-570 SNLRQVMGAIAALD
+570 SSLRQVMGAISALN
-584 RRQALKLLNEQIW
+584 RHQALKLLNEHWSQ
-597 LDFRRLGIADSALVK
+597 FRRLNIADSALVK
-612 PDDFLFKYAV
+612 PDDFILKYV
-622 KEPDRPQKTSGKKA
+622 VREPDRPQKTSGKKA
-636 ANKKDKGIAGGRR
+636 SLKKNRSKQG

>member
-8 KPIDPALQEFAKQI
+8 KPIDPQLQDFVQQI

-37 FRYCLEQISV
+37 FRYLLEQISV

-67 GMEIELI
+67 GMESELI
-74 PPTENELAQALG
+74 PTENELAAALG

-95 AMTLR
+95 AKTLR
-100 SLETLAVTPDARI
+100 SLETLAWTSDAKI

-136 IYAISD
+136 IYAIAD

-151 SSPLEEVQIELPIFE
+151 FSPVEAVEIDLPIFG

-177 ISELEL
+177 MSELGL
-183 EELQRIIQAS
+183 EELQRIIQGS

-208 ANFTEESQAIWQS
+208 FFTKESQTIWQS
-221 VSIFAIFDALED
+221 VSIFVIFDALED
-233 AVKLQ
+233 AIKLQ
-238 VKRGKQIL
+238 VRQGKQIL

-253 DILQTEGKF
+253 DIFQSEGKVSLQT
-262 SLQNLMYLSDETI
+262 LLYLSDETI
-275 AAEREE
+275 AAEREQ
-281 LLDRRNQEVEARIQK
+281 LLNQRNKEVEDRIKK

-309 EAGTQ
+309 ETGKQ
-314 VASQGNREKD
+314 VPPKGSQEKD
-324 RVILLRDS
+324 QVILLRDS

-343 GGNHQVLIYSPWVSK
+343 GGNHQVLIYSPWVSQ

-366 QLLQKLANRGVWIL
+366 QLLQNLANRGVWVL

-390 DETRPIPP
+390 NETRPIPP
-398 QVERKLR
+398 QVEQKLR

-431 DRKIHLCGSHNWLS
+431 DLKVHLCGSHNWLS

-456 VYKVADADR
+456 VYKVTATDK
-465 VEEAYEFLAVRFKDY
+465 VEEAYDFLAVRFKDH
-480 ASELW
+480 ARKLW
-485 ESAVQNRDANL
+485 ELAVKNRNANL

-502 TWGALGMEEMALN
+502 TFGALGMEEMALN
-515 QLQLANWLELYP
+515 ELQLANWLELYP
-527 VWLKVVCQGLRSK
+527 VWLNVVRQGLRAK

-545 SAYLATAISMVSQF
+545 SPYLATGISMVSQF
-559 SVDDFNIELLR
+559 SEADPNLELLQ
-570 SNLRQVMGAIAALD
+570 SSLRQVMGAISALN
-584 RRQALKLLNEQIW
+584 RHQALKLLNEHWSQ
-597 LDFRRLGIADSALVK
+597 FRRLNIADSALVK
-612 PDDFLFKYAV
+612 PDDFILKYV
-622 KEPDRPQKTSGKKA
+622 VREPDRPQKTSGKKA
-636 ANKKDKGIAGGRR
+636 SGKKNRSKQG

>member
-8 KPIDPALQEFAKQI
+8 KPIDPQLQDFVQQI

-37 FRYCLEQISV
+37 FRYPLEQISV

-67 GMEIELI
+67 GMESELI
-74 PPTENELAQALG
+74 PTENELAAALG

-95 AMTLR
+95 AKTLR
-100 SLETLAVTPDARI
+100 SLETLAWTSDAKI

-136 IYAISD
+136 IYAIAD
-142 PLQGNLFFL
+142 PLQGNLFFVF
-151 SSPLEEVQIELPIFE
+151 SPVEAVEIDLPNFG
-166 DFITIENRCQE
+166 DFITLENRCQE
-177 ISELEL
+177 MSELGL
-183 EELQRIIQAS
+183 EELQRIIQGS

-208 ANFTEESQAIWQS
+208 ALFTKESQTIWQS
-221 VSIFAIFDALED
+221 VSIFVIFDALED
-233 AVKLQ
+233 AIKLQ
-238 VKRGKQIL
+238 VRRGKQIL

-253 DILQTEGKF
+253 DIFQSEGKVSLQT
-262 SLQNLMYLSDETI
+262 LLYLSDETI
-275 AAEREE
+275 AAEREQ
-281 LLDRRNQEVEARIQK
+281 LLNQRNKEVEDRIKK

-309 EAGTQ
+309 ETGKQ
-314 VASQGNREKD
+314 VPPKGSQEKD
-324 RVILLRDS
+324 QVILLRDI

-343 GGNHQVLIYSPWVSK
+343 GGNHQVLIYSPWVSQ

-366 QLLQKLANRGVWIL
+366 QLLQNLANRGVWVL

-390 DETRPIPP
+390 NETRPIPP
-398 QVERKLR
+398 QVEQKLR

-431 DRKIHLCGSHNWLS
+431 DREVHLCGSHNWLS

-456 VYKVADADR
+456 VYKVTATDK
-465 VEEAYEFLAVRFKDY
+465 VEEAYDFLAVRFKDH
-480 ASELW
+480 ARKLW
-485 ESAVQNRDANL
+485 ELAVKNRNANL
-496 AETSLC
+496 AETSFC

-515 QLQLANWLELYP
+515 ELQLANWLELYP
-527 VWLKVVCQGLRSK
+527 VWLNVVRQGLRAK

-545 SAYLATAISMVSQF
+545 SPYLATGISMVNQF
-559 SVDDFNIELLR
+559 SEADPNLELLQ
-570 SNLRQVMGAIAALD
+570 SSLRQVMGAISALN
-584 RRQALKLLNEQIW
+584 RHQAVKLLNEHWSQ
-597 LDFRRLGIADSALVK
+597 FRRLNIADSALVK
-612 PDDFLFKYAV
+612 PDDFILKYV
-622 KEPDRPQKTSGKKA
+622 VREPDRPQKVSGKKA
-636 ANKKDKGIAGGRR
+636 SSKKYRSKQG

>member
-8 KPIDPALQEFAKQI
+8 KPIDPALQEFAQQI

-67 GMEIELI
+67 GMEIELK
-74 PPTENELAQALG
+74 PTENELAQALG

-95 AMTLR
+95 ATTLR
-100 SLETLAVTPDARI
+100 SLETLAWTPDDQI
-113 ILTPQGRQFYL
+113 ILTPQGKQFYL

-151 SSPLEEVQIELPIFE
+151 FSALEEVQIELPIFE
-166 DFITIENRCQE
+166 DLIAIENRCQE
-177 ISELEL
+177 ISELGL

-208 ANFTEESQAIWQS
+208 ANFTTETQAIWQS
-221 VSIFAIFDALED
+221 VAIFVIFDALED

-238 VKRGKQIL
+238 VRQGKQIL

-253 DILQTEGKF
+253 DIMQTEGKV
-262 SLQNLMYLSDETI
+262 SLQNLLHLSDETI
-275 AAEREE
+275 AGEREE

-309 EAGTQ
+309 EAGIQ
-314 VASQGNREKD
+314 VASKGSQEKD
-324 RVILLRDS
+324 QVILLRDS

-343 GGNHQVLIYSPWVSK
+343 GGNYQVLIYSPWVSK

-366 QLLQKLANRGVWIL
+366 QLLQNLANRGVWIL
-380 IGHGISRRQE
+380 IGHGISRRQQ

-398 QVERKLR
+398 QVEQKLR

-431 DRKIHLCGSHNWLS
+431 DRKVHLCGSHNWLS
-445 YRGDKLPRGET
+445 YRGDRLPRGET
-456 VYKVADADR
+456 VYKIAAADR
-465 VEEAYEFLAVRFKDY
+465 VEEAYDFLAVRFKDY
-480 ASELW
+480 AGVLW
-485 ESAVQNRDANL
+485 ESAVKNRDANL

-515 QLQLANWLELYP
+515 ELQLANWLELFP

-545 SAYLATAISMVSQF
+545 SAYLATAVSMVSQF
-559 SVDDFNIELLR
+559 SVDDSNIELLR

-597 LDFRRLGIADSALVK
+597 LEFRRLGIADSALAK
-612 PDDFLFKYAV
+612 PDDFLFRYAV
-622 KEPDRPQKTSGKKA
+622 KEPDRPQTKSSKKA
-636 ANKKDKGIAGGRR
+636 SPKKNKGK

>member
-1 MFLVSSP
+1 MFLISSP
-8 KPIDPALQEFAKQI
+8 KPIDPALQEFAQQI

-67 GMEIELI
+67 GMEMELTT
-74 PPTENELAQALG
+74 TENELAQALG
-86 LDPVFVQNT
+86 LDPIFVQNT
-95 AMTLR
+95 ANTLR
-100 SLETLAVTPDARI
+100 SLETLAWTPDARI
-113 ILTPQGRQFYL
+113 ILTPQGKQFYL

-151 SSPLEEVQIELPIFE
+151 SSALEEVQIELPIFE

-177 ISELEL
+177 MSELGL

-208 ANFTEESQAIWQS
+208 ANFTKETQAIWQS
-221 VSIFAIFDALED
+221 VAIFVIFDALED

-238 VKRGKQIL
+238 VRRGKQIL

-253 DILQTEGKF
+253 DILQTEGQV
-262 SLQNLMYLSDETI
+262 SLQNLLHLSDETI
-275 AAEREE
+275 VAEREE
-281 LLDRRNQEVEARIQK
+281 LLDRRNQEVEARIKK

-309 EAGTQ
+309 ETGEQ
-314 VASQGNREKD
+314 VSSKESDKKD
-324 RVILLRDS
+324 YVILRDS

-343 GGNHQVLIYSPWVSK
+343 KGNYQVLIYSPWVSK

-366 QLLQKLANRGVWIL
+366 QLLQNLANRGVWIL
-380 IGHGISRRQE
+380 IGHGISRRQQ

-398 QVERKLR
+398 QVEQKLR

-456 VYKVADADR
+456 VYKVTATDK
-465 VEEAYEFLAVRFKDY
+465 VEEAYDFLAVRFKDY
-480 ASELW
+480 AGELW

-515 QLQLANWLELYP
+515 ELQRANWLELYP

-545 SAYLATAISMVSQF
+545 SAYLATAVSMVSQF
-559 SVDDFNIELLR
+559 SVDDSNIELLR
-570 SNLRQVMGAIAALD
+570 SNLRQLIGAIAALD
-584 RRQALKLLNEQIW
+584 RRQALKLLNQNW
-597 LDFRRLGIADSALVK
+597 SQFGRLSIADSALAK

-622 KEPDRPQKTSGKKA
+622 KEPDRPQTKSGKKA
-636 ANKKDKGIAGGRR
+636 SPKKNKGK

>member
-8 KPIDPALQEFAKQI
+8 KPIDPALQEFAQEI

-67 GMEIELI
+67 GMEIELT
-74 PPTENELAQALG
+74 PTENELAQALG

-151 SSPLEEVQIELPIFE
+151 SSALEEVQIELPIFE
-166 DFITIENRCQE
+166 DLIAIENRCQE
-177 ISELEL
+177 ISELGL

-208 ANFTEESQAIWQS
+208 ANFTKETQAIWQS
-221 VSIFAIFDALED
+221 VAIFVIFDALEN

-238 VKRGKQIL
+238 VRRGKQIL

-253 DILQTEGKF
+253 DILQTEGKV
-262 SLQNLMYLSDETI
+262 SLQNLLYLSDETI

-309 EAGTQ
+309 ESGTQ
-314 VASQGNREKD
+314 VASQGSQEKD
-324 RVILLRDS
+324 QVILLRDS

-343 GGNHQVLIYSPWVSK
+343 KGNHQVLIYSPWVSK

-366 QLLQKLANRGVWIL
+366 QLLQNLADRGVWIL
-380 IGHGISRRQE
+380 IGHGISRRQQ

-398 QVERKLR
+398 QVQQKLR

-445 YRGDKLPRGET
+445 YRGDRLPRGET
-456 VYKVADADR
+456 VYKIAAADK
-465 VEEAYEFLAVRFKDY
+465 VEEAYDFLAVRFKDY
-480 ASELW
+480 ARELW
-485 ESAVQNRDANL
+485 ESAVQNWDANL

-515 QLQLANWLELYP
+515 ELQRAHWLELYP

-545 SAYLATAISMVSQF
+545 SAYLATAVSLVSKF
-559 SVDDFNIELLR
+559 SVDDSNIELLR

-597 LDFRRLGIADSALVK
+597 LDFRRLGIAASALVK
-612 PDDFLFKYAV
+612 PDDFLLKYTV
-622 KEPDRPQKTSGKKA
+622 KEPDRPQTKSSKKA
-636 ANKKDKGIAGGRR
+636 SPKKNKGK

>member
-8 KPIDPALQEFAKQI
+8 KPIDPQLQELVKQI
-22 EKQSPAGISVLAGRQ
+22 EKQSPAGISVLAARQ
-37 FRYCLEQISV
+37 FRYSLEQRSG

-100 SLETLAVTPDARI
+100 SLETLAWTPDSQI

-151 SSPLEEVQIELPIFE
+151 SSALEEVQIELPIFE
-166 DFITIENRCQE
+166 DFITVENRCQE
-177 ISELEL
+177 VSELEL

-193 GLGLHVPEDGKIITA
+193 GLSLHVPEDGKIITA
-208 ANFTEESQAIWQS
+208 AAFTEENQAIWQS
-221 VSIFAIFDALED
+221 VAIFVIFDALED

-238 VKRGKQIL
+238 VRRGKQIL
-246 HYASDLL
+246 NYASDLL
-253 DILQTEGKF
+253 DILQTEGKV
-262 SLQNLMYLSDETI
+262 SLQKLLHLSDETI

-309 EAGTQ
+309 ATGMQ
-314 VASQGNREKD
+314 VASKGDREKD
-324 RVILLRDS
+324 QVILLRDS

-343 GGNHQVLIYSPWVSK
+343 GGNREILIYSPWVSK

-366 QLLQKLANRGVWIL
+366 QLLQKLVDRGVWIL
-380 IGHGISRRQE
+380 IGHGISRRPQ

-398 QVERKLR
+398 QVEHKLR

-456 VYKVADADR
+456 VYKVATADK

-480 ASELW
+480 ARELW
-485 ESAVQNRDANL
+485 ESGVQNRDVNL

-545 SAYLATAISMVSQF
+545 LTYLATAISMVSQF
-559 SVDDFNIELLR
+559 SVDDVNIESLR
-570 SNLRQVMGAIAALD
+570 SNVRQVMAAIAALD

-597 LDFRRLGIADSALVK
+597 SDFRRLGIADSTLVK
-612 PDDFLFKYAV
+612 PDNFMLKYAV

-636 ANKKDKGIAGGRR
+636 ANKKNKGI